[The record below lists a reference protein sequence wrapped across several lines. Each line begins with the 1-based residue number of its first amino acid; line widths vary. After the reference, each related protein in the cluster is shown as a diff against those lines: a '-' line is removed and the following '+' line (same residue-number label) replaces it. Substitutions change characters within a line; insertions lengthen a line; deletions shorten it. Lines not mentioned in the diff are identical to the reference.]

1 VKQRA
6 AAGLDGTAYR
16 ARSAFKLVEIDK
28 KYRVLAPGQVVCDL
42 GAAPGGSY
50 IAFRSLLCSDALWQ
64 DGAR

>member
-6 AAGLDGTAYR
+6 AAGLDGTAAYR

-28 KYRVLAPGQVVCDL
+28 RYRVLAPGQVVCDL

-50 IAFRSLLCSDALWQ
+50 I
-64 DGAR
+64 